1 MRLLIPLAALTIV
14 TTLPTPAPQATPLS
28 PLSFMTGCWERRGRT
43 TLVEE
48 QWMRPRGNVMLGMG
62 RTTRSDSVL
71 DYEQVLIRA
80 IEGRVQYEA
89 NPAGQA
95 PNIFTARTVTD
106 SFVIFVDP
114 EHDFPQAVGYRK
126 RGNDSLI
133 AFIAGTRGDR
143 TDTINFPY
151 ARVRCEG

>member
-1 MRLLIPLAALTIV
+1 MRLMNLLAALG
-14 TTLPTPAPQATPLS
+14 LLAAAPTPMDQATPLA
-28 PLSFMTGCWERRGRT
+28 PLSFLTGCWERRGRT

-48 QWMRPRGNVMLGMG
+48 HWMRPRGTVMLGVG
-62 RTTRSDSVL
+62 RTTRGDSVL

-80 IEGRVQYEA
+80 VEGQVRYEA

-95 PNIFTARTVTD
+95 PNVFTARSVTD
-106 SFVIFVDP
+106 SFVVFVDP

-126 RGNDSLI
+126 RGSDSLI

-143 TDTINFPY
+143 IDTIYFPY